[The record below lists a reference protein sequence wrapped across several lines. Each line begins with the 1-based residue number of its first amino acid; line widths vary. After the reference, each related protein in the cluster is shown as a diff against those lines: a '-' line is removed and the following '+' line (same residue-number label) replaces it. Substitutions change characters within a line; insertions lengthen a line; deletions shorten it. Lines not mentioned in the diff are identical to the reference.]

1 MSENKIYIHIASFD
15 IRNSNPTILR
25 ILQEK
30 FNTQLC
36 RLSDANYALSPYPK
50 QTMFFKKE
58 DTIKMYIEEFLLKL
72 MAENQKEI
80 NINELEILKMLRSAD
95 LPTKN
100 MAIDLVI
107 NNFQYLC
114 NRDLLEEI
122 MFGKQWKLGTLNL
135 NIGEAESSLYHK
147 IQMAAHIYNYLKGEK
162 VWT

>member
-15 IRNSNPTILR
+15 IRNSNPTMLKILE
-25 ILQEK
+25 EK

-36 RLSDANYALSPYPK
+36 RLSDASYALSPYPK
-50 QTMFFKKE
+50 ETMFFKKE
-58 DTIKMYIEEFLLKL
+58 NTIKMYIEEFLLKL

-80 NINELEILKMLRSAD
+80 DIDQAEILKMLRSVD

-114 NRDLLEEI
+114 NRNLLEEVV
-122 MFGKQWKLGTLNL
+122 FGKQWKLDALKSHVRE
-135 NIGEAESSLYHK
+135 IESALYHK
-147 IQMAAHIYNYLKGEK
+147 VQMAAHIYNYLKGEK
-162 VWT
+162 TWT